1 MISLVLRDIAV
12 SLWAGYTHASSRITR
27 EGCKRRRENNLGC
40 LTRNLIYIEFE
51 YTKNRAWL
59 WNEKKMESRREK
71 YIIKLERD
79 KLFLPI
85 RKRKR
90 KSLWNQKEKEEEE
103 RKKEKKN
110 EKRGSKMEWRIRV
123 QEKHDDDGRLVD
135 RERGCLDNYLRCWVI
150 IPSSPRH
157 RRRRLWINL
166 GCPIR
171 AIKKSAG
178 LDDYAIPWKGIDWR
192 PLSLSP
198 SLPARL
204 DERLQVLVVSPS
216 L

>member
-1 MISLVLRDIAV
+1 M
-12 SLWAGYTHASSRITR
+12 
-27 EGCKRRRENNLGC
+27 
-40 LTRNLIYIEFE
+40 
-51 YTKNRAWL
+51 TKCPFRL
-59 WNEKKMESRREK
+59 K
-71 YIIKLERD
+71 
-79 KLFLPI
+79 
-85 RKRKR
+85 KRKKEKI
-90 KSLWNQKEKEEEE
+90 KSLWNLEKRKEEEEE
-103 RKKEKKN
+103 RKREKKD
-110 EKRGSKMEWRIRV
+110 ERRGRKMEWRIRV

-192 PLSLSP
+192 PLPSP
-198 SLPARL
+198 LPPPLPARL